1 MSDNL
6 ASTKMAGEPKA
17 MEFEDNFMEALAGST
32 EIEFSEEN
40 GTVLMTMKNR
50 EGSSKITFIRN

>member
-1 MSDNL
+1 
-6 ASTKMAGEPKA
+6 

-40 GTVLMTMKNR
+40 GTVLMTLKNG